1 MATSAWNKFN
11 DFSEQLVRGVHDFDA
26 NTFKVVL
33 TNSAPTAANTILSD
47 ITQIA
52 NGGGYTTGGET
63 TTITISETSGTTT
76 VSGTEIVWTGSGA
89 GFGPFRYAVLYN
101 DSSTSPLDALIA
113 WFDYGSPG
121 ITLVGAGETFT
132 LKFNNASPGTMLSL
146 IHI

>member
-33 TNSAPTAANTILSD
+33 TNTAPSAGNTILTD
-47 ITQIA
+47 ITQVT
-52 NGGGYTTGGET
+52 NGGGYTTGGEA

-76 VSGTEIVWTGSGA
+76 VSGTEIVWTGTGA

-101 DSSTSPLDALIA
+101 DSTTSPTDALIA

-132 LKFNNASPGTMLSL
+132 LRFNNASPGTMFTLV
-146 IHI
+146 

>member
-1 MATSAWNKFN
+1 MATSAWNKFD

-33 TNSAPTAANTILSD
+33 TNSAPTAANTILTD

-63 TTITISETSGTTT
+63 TTITIAEVSGTTT

-101 DSSTSPLDALIA
+101 DSTTSPLDALIA

-132 LKFNNASPGTMLSL
+132 LKFDNASPGIMFTLA
-146 IHI
+146 

>member
-33 TNSAPTAANTILSD
+33 ANSAPSASDTQLSQ
-47 ITQIA
+47 ITTQLST
-52 NGGGYTTGGET
+52 GGGYTSGGEA

-76 VSGTEIVWTGSGA
+76 VSGTEIVWTGTGS

-101 DSSTSPLDALIA
+101 DSSTSPADALIA
-113 WFDYGSPG
+113 WFDYGSS
-121 ITLVGAGETFT
+121 ISVGAGETFT
-132 LKFNNASPGTMLSL
+132 LKFNNASPGTMFTLV
-146 IHI
+146 

>member
-33 TNSAPTAANTILSD
+33 TNSAPTAANTILTD

-101 DSSTSPLDALIA
+101 DSSTAPADALIA
-113 WFDYGSPG
+113 WFDYGSA
-121 ITLVGAGETFT
+121 ISVGASETFT
-132 LKFNNASPGTMLSL
+132 LKFNNASPGTMFTLV
-146 IHI
+146 

>member
-33 TNSAPTAANTILSD
+33 TNTAPSAGNTILTD
-47 ITQIA
+47 ITQVT
-52 NGGGYTTGGET
+52 NGGGYTTGGEA

-76 VSGTEIVWTGSGA
+76 VSGTEIVWTGTGA

-101 DSSTSPLDALIA
+101 DSTTSPTDALIA
-113 WFDYGSPG
+113 WFDYGSS
-121 ITLVGAGETFT
+121 ISVAASETFT
-132 LKFNNASPGTMLSL
+132 LKFNNANPGTMFTLV
-146 IHI
+146 

>member
-33 TNSAPTAANTILSD
+33 TNSAPTAANTILTD

-63 TTITISETSGTTT
+63 TTITIAEVSGTTT

-101 DSSTSPLDALIA
+101 DSSTSPADALIA
-113 WFDYGSPG
+113 WFDYGSA
-121 ITLVGAGETFT
+121 ISVGAGETFT
-132 LKFNNASPGTMLSL
+132 LKFNNASPGTMFTLV
-146 IHI
+146 

>member
-33 TNSAPTAANTILSD
+33 TNSAPTAANTVLTD

-76 VSGTEIVWTGSGA
+76 VSGTEIVWTGTGS

-132 LKFNNASPGTMLSL
+132 LKFNNANPGTMFTLV
-146 IHI
+146 

>member
-33 TNSAPTAANTILSD
+33 TNSAPTAGNTVLAD

-63 TTITISETSGTTT
+63 TTISISETSGTTT
-76 VSGTEIVWTGSGA
+76 VSGTEIVWTGTGS

-101 DSSTSPLDALIA
+101 DSSTSPADALIA
-113 WFDYGSPG
+113 WFDYGVGG

-132 LKFNNASPGTMLSL
+132 LKFNNASPGTMFTLV
-146 IHI
+146 

>member
-33 TNSAPTAANTILSD
+33 TNSAPTAANTILTD

-52 NGGGYTTGGET
+52 NGGGYPTGGET
-63 TTITISETSGTTT
+63 TTITIAEVSGTTT

-101 DSSTSPLDALIA
+101 DTAANDPLIA

-132 LKFNNASPGTMLSL
+132 LKFDNANPGTMFTSA
-146 IHI
+146 

>member
-63 TTITISETSGTTT
+63 TTITIAEVSGTTT

-101 DSSTSPLDALIA
+101 DSSTSPADALIA
-113 WFDYGSPG
+113 WFDYGSA
-121 ITLVGAGETFT
+121 ISVGAGETFT
-132 LKFNNASPGTMLSL
+132 LKFNNASPGTMFTLAQV
-146 IHI
+146 

>member
-33 TNSAPTAANTILSD
+33 TNSAPTAANAILTD

-101 DSSTSPLDALIA
+101 DSSTSPADALIA

-132 LKFNNASPGTMLSL
+132 LRFNNANPGTMFTLV
-146 IHI
+146 

>member
-33 TNSAPTAANTILSD
+33 VLSTDTPVVSDTILANID
-47 ITQIA
+47 QVV

-76 VSGTEIVWTGSGA
+76 VSGTEIVWTGTGS

-101 DSSTSPLDALIA
+101 DTAANDPLIA
-113 WFDYGSPG
+113 WFDYGSL
-121 ITLVGAGETFT
+121 ISVGAGETFT
-132 LKFNNASPGTMLSL
+132 LKFNNASPGTMFTLV
-146 IHI
+146 

>member
-33 TNSAPTAANTILSD
+33 VLSTDTPVVSDTILSNID
-47 ITQIA
+47 QVV

-63 TTITISETSGTTT
+63 TTITIAEVSGTTT
-76 VSGTEIVWTGSGA
+76 VSGTEIVWTGTGS

-101 DSSTSPLDALIA
+101 DTAANDPLIA

-132 LKFNNASPGTMLSL
+132 LKFDNASPGTMFTLV
-146 IHI
+146 

>member
-33 TNSAPTAANTILSD
+33 TNSAPTAANTILTD

-76 VSGTEIVWTGSGA
+76 VSGTEIVWTGTGS

-101 DSSTSPLDALIA
+101 DSSTSPADALIA
-113 WFDYGSPG
+113 WFDYGSA
-121 ITLVGAGETFT
+121 ISVSAGETFT
-132 LKFNNASPGTMLSL
+132 LRFSTTSPGAMFTLA
-146 IHI
+146 

>member
-26 NTFKVVL
+26 DTFKVVL
-33 TNSAPTAANTILSD
+33 VPDTDPPVAADVDLST
-47 ITQIA
+47 ITQVA

-76 VSGTEIVWTGSGA
+76 VSGTEIVWTGTGS

-101 DSSTSPLDALIA
+101 DSSTSPADALIA
-113 WFDYGSPG
+113 WFDYGSS
-121 ITLVGAGETFT
+121 ISVGAGETFT
-132 LKFNNASPGTMLSL
+132 LKFNNASPGTMFTLV
-146 IHI
+146 

>member
-33 TNSAPTAANTILSD
+33 VLSTDTPVVSDTILSNID
-47 ITQIA
+47 QVV

-63 TTITISETSGTTT
+63 TTITIAEVSGTTT
-76 VSGTEIVWTGSGA
+76 VSGTEIVWTGTGS

-101 DSSTSPLDALIA
+101 DTAANDPLIA

-132 LKFNNASPGTMLSL
+132 LKFNNASPGTMFTLV
-146 IHI
+146 

>member
-33 TNSAPTAANTILSD
+33 TNSAPTAANTILTD

-101 DSSTSPLDALIA
+101 DSSTAPADALIA
-113 WFDYGSPG
+113 WFDYGSA
-121 ITLVGAGETFT
+121 ISVGAGETFT
-132 LKFNNASPGTMLSL
+132 LKFNNASPGTMFTLV
-146 IHI
+146 

>member
-33 TNSAPTAANTILSD
+33 VLSTDTPVVSDTILSNID
-47 ITQIA
+47 QVV

-63 TTITISETSGTTT
+63 TTITIAEVSGTTT
-76 VSGTEIVWTGSGA
+76 VSGTEIVWTGTGS

-101 DSSTSPLDALIA
+101 DTAANDPLIA
-113 WFDYGSPG
+113 WFDYGSA
-121 ITLVGAGETFT
+121 ISVGAGETFT
-132 LKFNNASPGTMLSL
+132 LKFNNASPGTMFTLV
-146 IHI
+146 

>member
-33 TNSAPTAANTILSD
+33 TNSAPTAANTILTD

-89 GFGPFRYAVLYN
+89 GFGPFQYVVLYN
-101 DSSTSPLDALIA
+101 DSSTSPADALIA
-113 WFDYGSPG
+113 WFDYGSA
-121 ITLVGAGETFT
+121 LSVGAGETFT
-132 LKFNNASPGTMLSL
+132 LKFNNASPGTMFTLV
-146 IHI
+146 

>member
-33 TNSAPTAANTILSD
+33 TNSAPSATDFQLSQ
-47 ITQIA
+47 ISQIA

-63 TTITISETSGTTT
+63 TTITIAEVSGTTT

-101 DSSTSPLDALIA
+101 DSTTSPLDALIA

-132 LKFNNASPGTMLSL
+132 LKFNNASPGTMFTLV
-146 IHI
+146 

>member
-33 TNSAPTAANTILSD
+33 TNSAPTAANTILTD

-63 TTITISETSGTTT
+63 TTITIAEVSGTTT

-101 DSSTSPLDALIA
+101 DTAANDPLIA

-132 LKFNNASPGTMLSL
+132 LKFDNANPGTMFTLA
-146 IHI
+146 

>member
-33 TNSAPTAANTILSD
+33 VPDTDPPVAADVDLST
-47 ITQIA
+47 ITQVA
-52 NGGGYTTGGET
+52 NGGGYTTGGAT

-76 VSGTEIVWTGSGA
+76 VSGTEIVWTGTGS

-101 DSSTSPLDALIA
+101 DSSTSPADALIA
-113 WFDYGSPG
+113 WFDYGSS
-121 ITLVGAGETFT
+121 ISVGAGETFT
-132 LKFNNASPGTMLSL
+132 LKFNNASPGIS
-146 IHI
+146 

>member
-1 MATSAWNKFN
+1 MATSAWNKFD

-33 TNSAPTAANTILSD
+33 TNSAPTAGNTILAN

-101 DSSTSPLDALIA
+101 DSSTSPADALIA

-132 LKFNNASPGTMLSL
+132 LKFNNASPGTMFTLV
-146 IHI
+146 

>member
-33 TNSAPTAANTILSD
+33 ANSAPSASDTQLSQ
-47 ITQIA
+47 ITTQLST
-52 NGGGYTTGGET
+52 GGGYTSGGEA

-76 VSGTEIVWTGSGA
+76 VSGTEIVWTGTGS

-101 DSSTSPLDALIA
+101 DSSTSPADALIA
-113 WFDYGSPG
+113 WFDYGSS
-121 ITLVGAGETFT
+121 ISVGAGETFT
-132 LKFNNASPGTMLSL
+132 LKFNNASPGTMFTLTL
-146 IHI
+146 V